1 MKVVDI
7 ISKFASN
14 LRGCFLQ
21 LSSAQVLIAI
31 AKGKIFHKDIVEDT
45 QIHPNTVTNILRDF
59 VGHGLVSS
67 TEFKRPRKYLLTKDG
82 EAVVKRL
89 LTMKDHNED

>member
-45 QIHPNTVTNILRDF
+45 NIHPNTVTNILRDF
-59 VGHGLVSS
+59 IGQGLVSC
-67 TEFKRPRKYLLTKDG
+67 TEFKRPRKYLLTRDG
-82 EAVVKRL
+82 EVLVKRL
-89 LTMKDHNED
+89 LIMKDHDED